1 MLTHNSVKV
10 WLSGATKKPI
20 QRMVKKSKIGQILFL
35 FLFKIIYIIYII
47 YLFIFTHCMPDYIAQ
62 CFHSNKKIEIC

>member
-1 MLTHNSVKV
+1 MLTHNRVKV

-35 FLFKIIYIIYII
+35 FLFKIIYILYI
-47 YLFIFTHCMPDYIAQ
+47 LFIYSYLLIACQ
-62 CFHSNKKIEIC
+62 TI